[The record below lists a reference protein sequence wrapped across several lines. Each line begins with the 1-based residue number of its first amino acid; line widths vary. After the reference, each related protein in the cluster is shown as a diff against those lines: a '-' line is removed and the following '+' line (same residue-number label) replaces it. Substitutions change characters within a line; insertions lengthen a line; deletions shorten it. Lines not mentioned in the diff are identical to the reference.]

1 MSNKAP
7 PRVAF
12 NFEPDPIEEDVNI
25 ETGESNPNF
34 IYDDDI
40 IDKMEQMMPNI
51 IEREE
56 IIEDNIFDSAPA
68 PAPYPSPSKSK
79 PAPAPAHSKPVKL
92 TKKGRPRK
100 PLSDEHRERLA
111 ENRKKALVAKKIKE
125 EQTRQMKTQEKLEKE
140 KQKAL
145 EAEEKELLKKKKQK
159 DLDKL
164 REELN
169 DEKIS
174 SKPQPIPQN
183 YFTKEDLERSQF
195 EAIQKYE
202 VLRKARKEEKKKE
215 QMIQKQKD
223 DMMSKINNY
232 TYGARRPDGRLMN
245 PYDRCY

>member
-34 IYDDDI
+34 IYDDKI
-40 IDKMEQMMPNI
+40 IDKMEEMMPDI

-68 PAPYPSPSKSK
+68 PAPAPSKPAPV
-79 PAPAPAHSKPVKL
+79 PAPAPAPSKSVKL

-100 PLSDEHRERLA
+100 PLSDEHRQKLA
-111 ENRKKALVAKKIKE
+111 ENRKKALEAKKIKE
-125 EQTRQMKTQEKLEKE
+125 EETRQRKAQEKLEKE
-140 KQKAL
+140 KQKAF

-159 DLDKL
+159 DLEKL
-164 REELN
+164 REEVN

-174 SKPQPIPQN
+174 SKPPPQN

-202 VLRKARKEEKKKE
+202 ALRKARKAEKKKE

-223 DMMSKINNY
+223 DMMNKINNY
-232 TYGARRPDGRLMN
+232 TYGARRPDGRLVN
-245 PYDRCY
+245 PFDRCY